1 MNAQKETTNTAASAS
16 EANKPDPTSDLP
28 QAAPPISSAQQ
39 ERLERDLFARA
50 SHISREDEKVVAEQL
65 PEKMSQVLESA
76 HKRLPAVKNML
87 GKVKT
92 LYAMMRDK
100 DFSMAWTSK
109 TLVIAGLLYFISPID
124 LLPDYIPV
132 LGYIDDAF
140 VISLVMNAVATEIER
155 YGEYIGQKPKGDNV
169 SH

>member
-1 MNAQKETTNTAASAS
+1 MNAQQENADAASAQ
-16 EANKPDPTSDLP
+16 ARKPPSDQSGSPTAS
-28 QAAPPISSAQQ
+28 ATISSAQQ
-39 ERLERDLFARA
+39 ELLERELFARA

-76 HKRLPAVKNML
+76 HRRLPAVKNML

-124 LLPDYIPV
+124 LLPDYIPA

-155 YGEYIGQKPKGDNV
+155 YGEYIGRKQ
-169 SH
+169 

>member
-1 MNAQKETTNTAASAS
+1 MNAQQENADAASAQ
-16 EANKPDPTSDLP
+16 ARKPPSDQSGSPTAS
-28 QAAPPISSAQQ
+28 ATISSAQQ
-39 ERLERDLFARA
+39 ELLERELFARA

-76 HKRLPAVKNML
+76 HRRLPAVKNML

-155 YGEYIGQKPKGDNV
+155 YGEYIGRKQ
-169 SH
+169 